1 ARIARARG
9 RPVTASLMTRV
20 DTRAA
25 IGALTVARGMLFAE
39 PGSSAR
45 ATTVELGGDAPTVD
59 TAVARQIVHDYSLA
73 SFAQLSGDESG
84 IDPAPESFLAYLR
97 CPAQYLAI
105 ARGGIAVS
113 SLDSVCKL
121 R

>member
-1 ARIARARG
+1 MT
-9 RPVTASLMTRV
+9 TA

-25 IGALTVARGMLFAE
+25 IGGLTVARGLLFAE
-39 PGSSAR
+39 PGSSER
-45 ATTVELGGDAPTVD
+45 STTVELGGDAPAVD
-59 TAVARQIVHDYSLA
+59 TAVARQIVHDFSLA
-73 SFAQLSGDESG
+73 SFAPLSGDESG
-84 IDPAPESFLAYLR
+84 IDPAPESLLAYLR

-105 ARGGIAVS
+105 ARGGIALS